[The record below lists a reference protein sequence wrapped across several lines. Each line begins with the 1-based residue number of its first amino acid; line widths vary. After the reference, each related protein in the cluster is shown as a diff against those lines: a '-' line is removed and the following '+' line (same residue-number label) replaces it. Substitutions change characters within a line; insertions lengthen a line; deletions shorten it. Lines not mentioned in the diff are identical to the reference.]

1 MKRQF
6 TQNVAWSTVASWL
19 EQIAAALIFLV
30 IAKLIG
36 VESFGVVSMAFAFL
50 FLGEFLVRDTITE
63 GIVAREVIEPGRLE
77 ATWVVLLGL
86 AAAIVLILTT
96 IANIAAF
103 VYQEPIVKPLLMAA
117 SPTVLMIA
125 AAGVPTAL
133 LRRQLAFKA
142 LAIRTIAGVAAGGV
156 VGITMAAKG
165 FGAWSLVGQ
174 RLTEIGV
181 NSLLAFLAA
190 GWVPKKWP
198 SRSDFAMVKGLGAQ
212 VLQLRFI
219 TLVIFQTPTVMLGY
233 MADPRAVGLFAFAA
247 RLSEIVLTV
256 FVKSLQGV
264 GQPAIAA
271 LRRSRQSTADFY
283 LDLIELAALS
293 GFVAYTG
300 LALIAFP
307 LVDLLLGPEWHE
319 ASRILPFLCLAYAII
334 ALSSI
339 QEAYLMA
346 LDRVQPFL
354 RAAWAEAVLGLVLIG
369 LASQFGPVTA
379 AAAVALRTILA
390 FPLRM
395 RAAHAPE
402 AIRPVQFCKMLVAP
416 LLLAVGMAIV
426 VGAWRLAMLGRIPDV
441 IYVAAAIGIG
451 AASAGGILLGF
462 MPRAVDR
469 LRTFLHSP
477 P

>member
-86 AAAIVLILTT
+86 AVAIVLILTT

-212 VLQLRFI
+212 VLRLRFI
-219 TLVIFQTPTVMLGY
+219 TLVILQTPTVMLGY

-339 QEAYLMA
+339 QEAYLLA
-346 LDRVQPFL
+346 LDRVQPL
-354 RAAWAEAVLGLVLIG
+354 LWAAWAEAVLGLVLIG

-379 AAAVALRTILA
+379 AAAVALRALLA

-402 AIRPVQFCKMLVAP
+402 AIRPIQFCKMLVAP
-416 LLLAVGMAIV
+416 LLLAAGMAVV
-426 VGAWRLAMLGRIPDV
+426 VGGWRLAMLGRIPDA

-451 AASAGGILLGF
+451 VVSTGVILLGF

-469 LRTFLHSP
+469 LRAFLHSP

>member
-1 MKRQF
+1 
-6 TQNVAWSTVASWL
+6 
-19 EQIAAALIFLV
+19 
-30 IAKLIG
+30 
-36 VESFGVVSMAFAFL
+36 
-50 FLGEFLVRDTITE
+50 
-63 GIVAREVIEPGRLE
+63 
-77 ATWVVLLGL
+77 
-86 AAAIVLILTT
+86 
-96 IANIAAF
+96 
-103 VYQEPIVKPLLMAA
+103 
-117 SPTVLMIA
+117 
-125 AAGVPTAL
+125 
-133 LRRQLAFKA
+133 
-142 LAIRTIAGVAAGGV
+142 
-156 VGITMAAKG
+156 
-165 FGAWSLVGQ
+165 
-174 RLTEIGV
+174 
-181 NSLLAFLAA
+181 
-190 GWVPKKWP
+190 
-198 SRSDFAMVKGLGAQ
+198 MVKGLGAQ
-212 VLQLRFI
+212 VLRLRFI